1 MLSGGALILR
11 DTAFGGP
18 QDEGLRAMHL
28 LIAMA
33 GTDPR
38 ITSGDGH
45 DVQRLSISLGVA
57 FTDVE
62 TPYLLCCAAVFD
74 GAPDLLR
81 Q

>member
-1 MLSGGALILR
+1 VRSTVSKEDPERTGDALVLR

-18 QDEGLRAMHL
+18 QDEGLRVMHL

-45 DVQRLSISLGVA
+45 DVEG
-57 FTDVE
+57 T
-62 TPYLLCCAAVFD
+62 
-74 GAPDLLR
+74 
-81 Q
+81 